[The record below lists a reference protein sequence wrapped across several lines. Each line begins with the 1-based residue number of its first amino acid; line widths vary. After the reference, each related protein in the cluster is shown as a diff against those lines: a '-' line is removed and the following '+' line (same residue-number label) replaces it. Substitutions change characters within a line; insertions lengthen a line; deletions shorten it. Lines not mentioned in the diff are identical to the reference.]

1 MKQYAQG
8 GIYMERHIFLWGG
21 NGMHGEWRLDL
32 GLVWQQ
38 ELNNLGKKLIMGK
51 FLDDRFL
58 LHVEEKYPRI
68 GDRKSVV

>member
-8 GIYMERHIFLWGG
+8 SIYMERHIFLWGG

-38 ELNNLGKKLIMGK
+38 ELNNLGKKTHHGEIFG
-51 FLDDRFL
+51 
-58 LHVEEKYPRI
+58 
-68 GDRKSVV
+68 